1 MKKIILTFCAT
12 LLLFSSCFLTSCLN
26 LNEPSWR
33 SLPKITYQN
42 LLSKNHDF
50 YYVLFYS
57 PDCEFCEEILP
68 VAIEYSENENNYPL
82 YILNVDDLKNN
93 DGIMAEEGYQY
104 FSFIGTENYSDVIL
118 ENVPALISV
127 DHNKVELLI
136 SSQTTD
142 RPTSEI
148 IYLLEH

>member
-1 MKKIILTFCAT
+1 M
-12 LLLFSSCFLTSCLN
+12 
-26 LNEPSWR
+26 
-33 SLPKITYQN
+33 
-42 LLSKNHDF
+42 
-50 YYVLFYS
+50 YYSIHLIAIFV
-57 PDCEFCEEILP
+57 
-68 VAIEYSENENNYPL
+68 VAIEYADDVNNYPL
-82 YILNVDDLKNN
+82 YILNVDDVKNN
-93 DGIMAEEGYQY
+93 EGIMAEEGYQY

>member
-1 MKKIILTFCAT
+1 MIKYLHQISEVNMKKIILTFCAT

-68 VAIEYSENENNYPL
+68 VAIEYS
-82 YILNVDDLKNN
+82 KN

-127 DHNKVELLI
+127 DHNRVELLI